1 MYILGMNDMQWTR
14 QSVDFACDEK
24 KYQVNLRKH
33 GVDLLEAST
42 AFFDPCCMSFFD
54 AEHSETED
62 RYRLLAET
70 TNGKLLFIVY
80 TVKNDVVRLISAR
93 KAQKEEVRI
102 YECQ

>member
-1 MYILGMNDMQWTR
+1 M
-14 QSVDFACDEK
+14 
-24 KYQVNLRKH
+24 RKH

-62 RYRLLAET
+62 RYRLLTKT

-80 TVKNDVVRLISAR
+80 IVKNGVVRLISAR
-93 KAQKEEVRI
+93 KKEEVRI
-102 YECQ
+102 YECQE